1 MASRKQKKK
10 ATGAADGQITKNPK
24 ALRDFHILEKFEAG
38 IALRGTEVKSVRAG
52 KINLRDAF
60 CRVEKGNV
68 VLHGCDIQPYEYASH
83 TQHSGKRP
91 RQLLLH
97 RKEIRKLEA
106 AIEQRGHTIVALRC
120 YWKNR
125 RVKVEIATAKGKAMH
140 DQRQDIKKRVELRE
154 AQREMVRF
162 NKHGG

>member
-1 MASRKQKKK
+1 MASRKKKK
-10 ATGAADGQITKNPK
+10 SGTTDGQIAKNPK
-24 ALRDFHILEKFEAG
+24 ALRDFHVLEKFEAG

-60 CRVEKGNV
+60 CRIENGNV

-83 TQHSGKRP
+83 IQHEGKRP
-91 RQLLLH
+91 RRLLLH
-97 RKEIRKLEA
+97 RKEIRKIQA
-106 AIEQRGHTIVALRC
+106 SIEQKGNTVVALRC
-120 YWKNR
+120 YWKR
-125 RVKVEIATAKGKAMH
+125 RIVKVEIGTARGKAIH
-140 DQRQDIKKRVELRE
+140 DQRQDIKKRVEMRE

>member
-1 MASRKQKKK
+1 MASRKKKK
-10 ATGAADGQITKNPK
+10 ASAADGQITKNPK

-60 CRVEKGNV
+60 CRIENGDV

-83 TQHSGKRP
+83 EQHVGKRP
-91 RQLLLH
+91 RRLLLH
-97 RKEIRKLEA
+97 RKEIRKLQA
-106 AIEQRGHTIVALRC
+106 AIEQKGSTVVALRC
-120 YWKNR
+120 YWKHR
-125 RVKVEIATAKGKAMH
+125 LVKVEIATAKGKASH
-140 DQRQDIKKRVELRE
+140 DQRQDLKKRVEMRE

-162 NKHGG
+162 NKRGG

>member
-1 MASRKQKKK
+1 MASKRKKK
-10 ATGAADGQITKNPK
+10 SAASDGQVAKNPK

-38 IALRGTEVKSVRAG
+38 IALRGTEVKSIRAG

-60 CRVEKGNV
+60 CRIEKGNV

-83 TQHSGKRP
+83 EQHTGKRP

-97 RKEIRKLEA
+97 KLEIRKLTA
-106 AIEQRGHTIVALRC
+106 AIEQQGQTIVALRA

-125 RVKVEIATAKGKAMH
+125 NVKVEIGIAKGKAER

-154 AQREMVRF
+154 AQREMARF
-162 NKHGG
+162 NKVRG

>member
-1 MASRKQKKK
+1 MASKNKKK
-10 ATGAADGQITKNPK
+10 PAASDGQIAKNPK
-24 ALRDFHILEKFEAG
+24 ALRDFHILETFEAG
-38 IALRGTEVKSVRAG
+38 IALRGTEVKSIRAG

-60 CRVEKGNV
+60 CRIENGNA

-83 TQHSGKRP
+83 EQHTGKRP

-97 RKEIRKLEA
+97 RLEIRKLEA
-106 AIEQRGHTIVALRC
+106 AVEQQGQTIVAIRA

-125 RVKVEIATAKGKAMH
+125 RVKIEIGTAKGKAER

-154 AQREMVRF
+154 AQREMARF
-162 NKHGG
+162 NKVRG